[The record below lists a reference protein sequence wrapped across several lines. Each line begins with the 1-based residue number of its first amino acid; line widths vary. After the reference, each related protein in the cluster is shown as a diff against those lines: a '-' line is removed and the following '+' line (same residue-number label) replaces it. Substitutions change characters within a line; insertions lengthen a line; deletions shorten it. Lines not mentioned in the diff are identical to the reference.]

1 MLVAAEGPPASYGDA
16 TLTLMHPHQHPH
28 QHQPTP
34 GKPRSLRLC
43 GVLLYLAARH
53 PRFPAKTNNNDQH
66 HVKQLL
72 YPSFLRVVGSNDEF
86 SAAVGS
92 LFRLQGWES
101 VTVNILFAEGA
112 SRGLIYTT
120 LARQVRGRG
129 SGSG

>member
-53 PRFPAKTNNNDQH
+53 PRFPAKTNNDQH